1 MELKK
6 NHNTKTKGFHRKPR
20 KEGSSKIYDIFFH
33 FKNLLAAL
41 DNVLGSLIRE
51 TFFTYLWSEGY
62 EAGAMKWARLEWVID
77 GVSRFLHCST
87 FID

>member
-20 KEGSSKIYDIFFH
+20 KEGSSKIYDIFCH

-51 TFFTYLWSEGY
+51 TFFTYL
-62 EAGAMKWARLEWVID
+62 
-77 GVSRFLHCST
+77 
-87 FID
+87 